1 MMGQFKMMGALAGLM
16 KNQERLR
23 EMSEDLKKRL
33 GELRVSAETGGGAVR
48 ATASGKLRI
57 ISIDIDPAMFQ
68 GLATGSDDDRVLAED
83 LMAGAV
89 NAALEKAQEAAQQE
103 IAEMMQT
110 LGLPD
115 LPEGL
120 GGLLGGSQ

>member
-1 MMGQFKMMGALAGLM
+1 MMEQFKMMGALAGLM

-23 EMSEDLKKRL
+23 EMSEELKQRL
-33 GELRVSAETGGGAVR
+33 EQVRVTAETGGGAVR

-57 ISIDIDPAMFQ
+57 ISIEIDPAMFQ
-68 GLATGSDDDRVLAED
+68 GLASAGSDEDRGLAED
-83 LMAGAV
+83 LIAGAV

-103 IAEMMQT
+103 IAAMMGD
-110 LGLPD
+110 LGLPN

-120 GGLLGGSQ
+120 GGLLGR

>member
-1 MMGQFKMMGALAGLM
+1 MMEQFKMMGALAGLM

-23 EMSEDLKKRL
+23 EMSEELKQRL
-33 GELRVSAETGGGAVR
+33 EQVRVSAETGGGAVR

-57 ISIDIDPAMFQ
+57 VSIDIDPAMFQ
-68 GLATGSDDDRVLAED
+68 GLASSGSDEDRGLAED
-83 LMAGAV
+83 LIAGAV

-103 IAEMMQT
+103 IAAMMGD
-110 LGLPD
+110 LGLPN

-120 GGLLGGSQ
+120 GGLLGS